1 MAITNSELPFVLLR
15 ATQAWPDNMSATDFV
30 PQYETMRA
38 IIENQTADI
47 RQLGVL
53 PDENDVKLTWLNNC
67 DLTVDACADNV
78 CTFSGET
85 ASSYVQTLSI
95 DQCRQTEFSESIDVW
110 RGNEFGLTNALSV
123 NLIKT
128 QKAHVE
134 YVSQYAIGVI
144 NANLGVNEH
153 NNMGGWTIS
162 GTDTTIPASEWE
174 STAIFGKLRRNAIK
188 NRLDNPFLLTG
199 ENLDQLQY
207 MALTGQA
214 NADGKGDATRA
225 SQMRAYF
232 DLFNVEAI
240 NTTSYQTYMINR
252 GALAFASKGYFP
264 LVNDPL
270 NPRAPEVLDGNY
282 TRFSITNRFLPQLI
296 HDVEVEKSC
305 ASGVWKVNYRV
316 KSRYKVFVNPTGC
329 TTTRTGMLSFTNPG
343 GI

>member
-30 PQYETMRA
+30 PQFEAIKAITET
-38 IIENQTADI
+38 QTADI

-67 DLTVDACADNV
+67 DLTVDACSDSV

-95 DQCRQTEFSESIDVW
+95 DQCRQTEFSESLDVW
-110 RGNEFGLTNALSV
+110 RGNEFGLANALAID
-123 NLIKT
+123 LLKT
-128 QKAHVE
+128 EKAHVE
-134 YVSQYAIGVI
+134 YISQYAVGVI

-153 NNMGGWTIS
+153 NNMGQWTIS
-162 GTDTTIPASEWE
+162 GTTTEVPGQDWE
-174 STAIFGKLRRNAIK
+174 STSIYGKLRRNAIK

-199 ENLDQLQY
+199 ENLDQLAY
-207 MALTGQA
+207 MSMTSMA
-214 NADGKGDATRA
+214 NADGKGDAQRA
-225 SQMRAYF
+225 SQMKAYF
-232 DLFNVEAI
+232 DLFNVEAV
-240 NTTSYQTYMINR
+240 NTTSYVTYMINR
-252 GALAFASKGYFP
+252 GALAFASKGYFTR
-264 LVNDPL
+264 VDDPL
-270 NPRAPEVLDGNY
+270 NPRGPEVIDGNY
-282 TRFSITNRFLPQLI
+282 TRFSIANRFLPQLI
-296 HDVEVEKSC
+296 HDVEVVKSC

-329 TTTRTGMLSFTNPG
+329 TATRTGMLSFTNT